1 MQPVNIAVNLLSIP
15 IPFDPNIFG
24 GGFVPLSWH
33 GFLSFVAV
41 AVAIFLVA
49 RWARREQIEPD
60 VVYNVAIWGIIGGVI
75 GARVV
80 HVADNWGVYSGN
92 IGSMFQ
98 IWSGGIGLWGGI
110 LGGWL
115 AGMAYAYF
123 AKYPIG
129 KLMDV
134 TAPAMLI
141 GQTIGR
147 IGDVINGEHWA
158 RATDLPWGW
167 YFTHVDSPARAVT
180 GRYPEI
186 GPETPVHPAVVYEM
200 IWNMAVLGVLFMLRG
215 KLKPAGSLWM
225 VYLALYSIGRFGIQW
240 LRLDPVKFWGLQEA
254 HIIAILVLLVA
265 VPFLVIKTR
274 FVSADG
280 DDTPASATPTRG
292 REQRRRRRMAARQ

>member
-1 MQPVNIAVNLLSIP
+1 M
-15 IPFDPNIFG
+15 
-24 GGFVPLSWH
+24 
-33 GFLSFVAV
+33 
-41 AVAIFLVA
+41 
-49 RWARREQIEPD
+49 
-60 VVYNVAIWGIIGGVI
+60 
-75 GARVV
+75 
-80 HVADNWGVYSGN
+80 
-92 IGSMFQ
+92 
-98 IWSGGIGLWGGI
+98 
-110 LGGWL
+110 
-115 AGMAYAYF
+115 
-123 AKYPIG
+123 
-129 KLMDV
+129 
-134 TAPAMLI
+134 
-141 GQTIGR
+141 
-147 IGDVINGEHWA
+147 
-158 RATDLPWGW
+158 
-167 YFTHVDSPARAVT
+167 DSPARAVT